1 LSEKDGAGEMLILSL
16 AGAVIV
22 LTLAWLGASV
32 HGGVQLTD
40 RLIVGVPLLASFL
53 LGMSMAVKPGW
64 MRGLRKDAVHSDDVS
79 PRQSPDRV
87 RHGHHPDCVEFAPHT
102 VRVGGKILCA
112 GCTGL
117 ALGSVVSTAFVG
129 FFIIIMPASM
139 PLAVSV
145 IMVAAGTLLVV
156 ASMLD
161 SEWLNAR
168 GYARLASNLVMP
180 LGFFLVA
187 VGLLEAT
194 GNVAYGLAGVLISLL
209 WLDTRIRLSR
219 RRHIRICNSCGEACK
234 SYLA

>member
-64 MRGLRKDAVHSDDVS
+64 MRRLRRDAGHSPNVS
-79 PRQSPDRV
+79 PPQSPDRV
-87 RHGHHPDCVEFAPHT
+87 RHGHHPYCEHFRPHT
-102 VRVGGKILCA
+102 VRVGGKVLCA

-117 ALGSVVSTAFVG
+117 ALGLVVSIAFVG
-129 FFIIIMPASM
+129 FFIIMPENM
-139 PLAVSV
+139 PLAVSA

-156 ASMLD
+156 ASMLY
-161 SEWLNAR
+161 SEWLGAR
-168 GYARLASNLVMP
+168 GYARLVSNLVMP
-180 LGFFLVA
+180 LGFLLVA

-194 GNVAYGLAGVLISLL
+194 GNAGYGLAGVLISFL

-219 RRHIRICNSCGEACK
+219 RRHIRICRSCGEACK